1 MGAKAS
7 TNGNQSPRTTFSNS
21 SSSDVVSAD
30 NSTSYNFLR
39 AIHGV
44 DNVPGNSNDPRQR
57 TRSMSSVS
65 DLQSSSAT
73 GSNPHHHH
81 HHHHHHANYCNS
93 CFFHLITLTCTF
105 LKSHINC
112 STISTDLKVL
122 MFNIFSRSSSR

>member
-7 TNGNQSPRTTFSNS
+7 TNGNQSPRATFSNS

-30 NSTSYNFLR
+30 NSTSFNFLR

-44 DNVPGNSNDPRQR
+44 DVPGNSTNSNDPRQR

-65 DLQSSSAT
+65 DLQSSSTT

-93 CFFHLITLTCTF
+93 RFFIFLILIILLFVISFRKNLHIELYTF
-105 LKSHINC
+105 
-112 STISTDLKVL
+112 T
-122 MFNIFSRSSSR
+122 